1 MQFVFFFL
9 NAKMLFTLVLNGFD
23 MFLCFFLKCW
33 FRIGDFNRISRTSVN
48 LMRYI
53 LPSADPNIQAR
64 YVLIELLLFLDI
76 LR

>member
-1 MQFVFFFL
+1 
-9 NAKMLFTLVLNGFD
+9 
-23 MFLCFFLKCW
+23 
-33 FRIGDFNRISRTSVN
+33 
-48 LMRYI
+48 MRYI